1 MRGPWGRG
9 AGRTDTHKRP
19 RGAGSRCAGEGG
31 DMWKEG
37 RAWTQ
42 RRILLPGGLADSA
55 LLRVRHLEDSSVP
68 SDFGGRRALVTLAK
82 AVLVE

>member
-1 MRGPWGRG
+1 
-9 AGRTDTHKRP
+9 
-19 RGAGSRCAGEGG
+19 
-31 DMWKEG
+31 MWKEG